1 MIDSVRQEGI
11 LARDLCGGKAS
22 PGGGL
27 LQVHRSTRGSSIIFK
42 DQGMSGRSENK
53 AELERFHEVGVKQ
66 HRAVAAGIDQVC
78 SVRNGIQQI
87 IGRWSGKLFYA
98 TRDDPVSVCI
108 NAGGAHTGA

>member
-53 AELERFHEVGVKQ
+53 AELESFHELGVKQ
-66 HRAVAAGIDQVC
+66 HRAVAVGVDCVC

-87 IGRWSGKLFYA
+87 IGRWSGKLFYT
-98 TRDDPVSVCI
+98 TRDVPVPISSD
-108 NAGGAHTGA
+108 AGS